1 MDRLVV
7 LMMLFLL
14 VDVFF
19 FNILLSVF
27 GFFFNIYVVLSV
39 FGKILNGYLWGIV
52 IFIISKYNIYY

>member
-14 VDVFF
+14 VNVFF

-27 GFFFNIYVVLSV
+27 GFFFNIVLSV